1 MNFSI
6 TFSDKR
12 FDDQTPSVAIITLL
26 EMIRDG
32 ALDLREVVHLSVD
45 AHRPRRMNPIGPT

>member
-32 ALDLREVVHLSVD
+32 ALDLRQVVHLSVD
-45 AHRPRRMNPIGPT
+45 AHRPRRMNVIEPT